1 MEERRGHQLPGERF
15 CPMEDELVLLY
26 LKPML
31 NGQKVPGRGRVVFDC
46 DLYGHQEP
54 WEIWETYKTR
64 RPNDLRL
71 NKDLYFF
78 TQHKKVG
85 LTDSRIRRT
94 VGSGT
99 WRADD
104 SGKIVNSVET
114 GLVVGLKKR
123 YSYKNEA
130 SVHHGCWIMYE
141 FELLDRSKKQK
152 KNNDYVLCLLRKN
165 GEPQSEKKRKQLPKK
180 EVLGVNYVCD
190 EGDNSNMEQEELL
203 EPQARRQRTVQ
214 PIYNAPVVPI
224 PSENENDAFA
234 AELEESLPC
243 FEDDNVPS
251 DAETL
256 GFQGEDNGGLDQL
269 AAEVQSGHEENWGPS
284 FGVDHGIL
292 NPLPENENDVFTD
305 ELEDLLSCFE
315 DDNVPSEAEP
325 NGFQGEQNGGL
336 QQLADAMQSGLEENW
351 PGLSFGDDLGILNPL
366 PEEDFLWEEM
376 VEEMGIVQ
384 MEELLLNGV
393 SRNID
398 VGEENVSNNTLLPFL
413 TQF

>member
-1 MEERRGHQLPGERF
+1 MD
-15 CPMEDELVLLY
+15 DELVLFY

-78 TQHKKVG
+78 TQHKK
-85 LTDSRIRRT
+85 LSRTDSRVRRT

-99 WRADD
+99 WKGED
-104 SGKIVNSVET
+104 SGKLVSSVET
-114 GLVVGLKKR
+114 GRVVGLKKR

-141 FELLDRSKKQK
+141 FEVLDRSQLIDKKRNK
-152 KNNDYVLCLLRKN
+152 NDYVLCLLRKN
-165 GEPQSEKKRKQLPKK
+165 GEPHSEKKRKQRQ
-180 EVLGVNYVCD
+180 EEEIIGDNCVCD
-190 EGDNSNMEQEELL
+190 DSENSNTEQEELP
-203 EPQARRQRTVQ
+203 EPQAKRQRTV
-214 PIYNAPVVPI
+214 PSIDNAPAVPI
-224 PSENENDAFA
+224 PSEHENDAFA
-234 AELEESLPC
+234 AELEELMPC
-243 FEDDNVPS
+243 FEDGNVPS
-251 DAETL
+251 EAEAI
-256 GFQGEDNGGLDQL
+256 GFQGEVNGGLQQL
-269 AAEVQSGHEENWGPS
+269 AAEVQIGYEENWGPS
-284 FGVDHGIL
+284 FGDDHGIL
-292 NPLPENENDVFTD
+292 NPLPED
-305 ELEDLLSCFE
+305 
-315 DDNVPSEAEP
+315 
-325 NGFQGEQNGGL
+325 
-336 QQLADAMQSGLEENW
+336 
-351 PGLSFGDDLGILNPL
+351 
-366 PEEDFLWEEM
+366 DFLWEEM
-376 VEEMGIVQ
+376 AEEMGIVQ

>member
-1 MEERRGHQLPGERF
+1 
-15 CPMEDELVLLY
+15 
-26 LKPML
+26 
-31 NGQKVPGRGRVVFDC
+31 
-46 DLYGHQEP
+46 
-54 WEIWETYKTR
+54 
-64 RPNDLRL
+64 
-71 NKDLYFF
+71 
-78 TQHKKVG
+78 
-85 LTDSRIRRT
+85 
-94 VGSGT
+94 
-99 WRADD
+99 
-104 SGKIVNSVET
+104 VET

-180 EVLGVNYVCD
+180 EVLGDNYVCD
-190 EGDNSNMEQEELL
+190 DGENSNTELEELL
-203 EPQARRQRTVQ
+203 EPQAKRQRIVQ
-214 PIYNAPVVPI
+214 PIDNAPVVPI

-251 DAETL
+251 DAEAI
-256 GFQGEDNGGLDQL
+256 GFQGEENGGLQQL
-269 AAEVQSGHEENWGPS
+269 AAEVQSDHEQNWGSS
-284 FGVDHGIL
+284 FGDDLGIL
-292 NPLPENENDVFTD
+292 NPLPQNENDVFAA
-305 ELEDLLSCFE
+305 ELEGLLQWFE
-315 DDNVPSEAEP
+315 DDNVPSEAEL
-325 NGFQGEQNGGL
+325 NGFQGEENGGL

-351 PGLSFGDDLGILNPL
+351 PGFSFGDDLGILNPL

-384 MEELLLNGV
+384 MEELVLNGV

-398 VGEENVSNNTLLPFL
+398 VAEENVSNNTLLPFL